1 MSISFSDELIKTFD
15 YLLSQFGIAVDWTDE
30 NVIPYLQTL
39 AEKLVRFEIN
49 TSIMGLV
56 VGVVVLTVGVWIF
69 VKDIKDWDSGVFIL
83 GAILIIV
90 AGIVCCCQVYDI
102 IKCVSFPELYVFEY
116 IKHALNT

>member
-30 NVIPYLQTL
+30 NVIPYIQTL

>member
-1 MSISFSDELIKTFD
+1 MLEIGSIVEGKVTGLTG
-15 YLLSQFGIAVDWTDE
+15 FGAFVSLPDGSSGMVHISEVS
-30 NVIPYLQTL
+30 
-39 AEKLVRFEIN
+39 
-49 TSIMGLV
+49 TS
-56 VGVVVLTVGVWIF
+56 F